1 MITRVTHQSTQRA
14 ALANLQATQ
23 SRLAQMQGQASSGK
37 LLTKASD
44 DPAKTADAMAL
55 RKEQQATAQYSR
67 NIQDGLSWL
76 TSIDSAINTSV
87 SFLNRARDLV
97 VRGANQGALS
107 PEAREALAVE
117 LEGIRES
124 LAGQANTT
132 YLGRS
137 VFAGTSA
144 GPAYTREEATDPSG
158 ATTVNFTYSGSSG
171 TVDRRTGASTTVR
184 VDADG
189 AAVYGTDDPTKPD
202 DQSVFALLTDI
213 AATLRAGGDVASD
226 LTKIDARRD
235 KMLSEITG
243 VGARTNQ
250 LESAKEILGHKAM
263 SLKGDLSAVE
273 DIDLPATLIELQM
286 QEVAY
291 QAALGATA
299 RVLQPS
305 LLDYLK

>member
-14 ALANLQATQ
+14 ALTNLQATQ
-23 SRLAQMQGQASSGK
+23 SRLAQIQERASSGK
-37 LLTKASD
+37 MVTKASD
-44 DPAKTADAMAL
+44 DPAKAADAMAL
-55 RKEQQATAQYSR
+55 RKEQQAAAQYSR
-67 NIQDGLSWL
+67 NIQDGVSWL
-76 TSIDSAINTSV
+76 TSIDTAINTSV
-87 SFLNRARDLV
+87 AYLNRARDLV
-97 VRGANQGALS
+97 VRGANSGAINA
-107 PEAREALAVE
+107 EAREALAVE
-117 LEGIRES
+117 LEGLRES

-137 VFAGTSA
+137 VFAGTSD
-144 GPAYTREEATDPSG
+144 GPAYTRD
-158 ATTVNFTYSGSSG
+158 TVTGEYTYNSSAG
-171 TVDRRTGASTTVR
+171 TVERRTGAGTTVR

-189 AAVYGTDDPTKPD
+189 AAVFGTSNDPDSPD
-202 DQSVFALLTDI
+202 ASVYALLTDI
-213 AATLRAGGDVASD
+213 AATLRAGGDVQSD
-226 LTKIDARRD
+226 ITKIDARRD
-235 KMLSEITG
+235 KMLSEVTG

-250 LESAKEILGHKAM
+250 LESAQEILGHKAM

>member
-14 ALANLQATQ
+14 ALTNLQATQ
-23 SRLAQMQGQASSGK
+23 SRLAQLQDRASSGK
-37 LLTKASD
+37 MVTKASD
-44 DPAKTADAMAL
+44 DPAKAADAMAL
-55 RKEQQATAQYSR
+55 RKEQQASAQYSR
-67 NIQDGLSWL
+67 NIQDGVSWL
-76 TSIDSAINTSV
+76 TSIDTAINTSV
-87 SFLNRARDLV
+87 AYLNRARDLT
-97 VRGANQGALS
+97 VRGANTGAINA
-107 PEAREALAVE
+107 EAREALAVE
-117 LEGIRES
+117 IEGLRES
-124 LAGQANTT
+124 LAAQANTT

-137 VFAGTSA
+137 VFAGTSD
-144 GPAYTREEATDPSG
+144 GPAYTRD
-158 ATTVNFTYSGSSG
+158 TVTGEYTYNSSAG
-171 TVDRRTGASTTVR
+171 TVERRTGAGTTVR

-189 AAVYGTDDPTKPD
+189 AAVFGTSNDPDSPD
-202 DQSVFALLTDI
+202 ASVYALLTDI
-213 AATLRAGGDVASD
+213 AATLRAGGDVQSD
-226 LTKIDARRD
+226 ITKIDARRD
-235 KMLSEITG
+235 KMLSEVTG

>member
-14 ALANLQATQ
+14 ALTNLQATQ
-23 SRLAQMQGQASSGK
+23 SQLAQLQQRASSGK
-37 LLTKASD
+37 MVTKASD
-44 DPAKTADAMAL
+44 DPAKAADAMAL
-55 RKEQQATAQYSR
+55 RKEQQAAAQYSR
-67 NIQDGLSWL
+67 NVQDGVSWL
-76 TSIDSAINTSV
+76 TSIDTAINTSL
-87 SFLNRARDLV
+87 SYLNRARDLV
-97 VRGANQGALS
+97 VRGANSGATNA
-107 PEAREALAVE
+107 EAREALAVE
-117 LEGIRES
+117 IEGLRGS
-124 LAGQANTT
+124 LAAQANTT

-137 VFAGTSA
+137 VFAGTA
-144 GPAYTREEATDPSG
+144 DGPAYTQD
-158 ATTVNFTYSGSSG
+158 TVTGDYTYNGSPG
-171 TVDRRTGASTTVR
+171 IVERRTGAGTTVR

-189 AAVYGTDDPTKPD
+189 AAVFGTSNDPDAPD
-202 DQSVFALLTDI
+202 ASVYALLTDI
-213 AATLRAGGDVASD
+213 AAKLRAGEDVQSD
-226 LTKIDARRD
+226 ITKIDARRD

-250 LESAKEILGHKAM
+250 LESAKELLGHKAM

>member
-14 ALANLQATQ
+14 ALTNLQATQ
-23 SRLAQMQGQASSGK
+23 SRLAQLQERASSGK
-37 LLTKASD
+37 MVTKASD
-44 DPAKTADAMAL
+44 DPAKAADAMAL
-55 RKEQQATAQYSR
+55 RKEQQASAQYSR
-67 NIQDGLSWL
+67 NIQDGVSWL
-76 TSIDSAINTSV
+76 TSIDTAINTSV
-87 SFLNRARDLV
+87 AYLNRVRDLT
-97 VRGANQGALS
+97 VRGANTGAINA
-107 PEAREALAVE
+107 EAREALAVE
-117 LEGIRES
+117 IEGLRES
-124 LAGQANTT
+124 LAAQANTT

-137 VFAGTSA
+137 VFAGTSD
-144 GPAYTREEATDPSG
+144 GPAYTRD
-158 ATTVNFTYSGSSG
+158 TVTGEYTYNSSAG
-171 TVDRRTGASTTVR
+171 TVERRTGAGTTVR

-189 AAVYGTDDPTKPD
+189 AAVFGTSNDPDSPD
-202 DQSVFALLTDI
+202 ASVYALLTDI
-213 AATLRAGGDVASD
+213 AKTLREGGDVQSD
-226 LTKIDARRD
+226 ITKIDARRD
-235 KMLSEITG
+235 KMLSEVTG

-250 LESAKEILGHKAM
+250 LESAQEILGHKTM

>member
-23 SRLAQMQGQASSGK
+23 SRLAQLQDRASSGK
-37 LLTKASD
+37 MVTKASD
-44 DPAKTADAMAL
+44 DPAKAADAMAL
-55 RKEQQATAQYSR
+55 RKEQQASAQYSR
-67 NIQDGLSWL
+67 NIQDGVSWL
-76 TSIDSAINTSV
+76 TSIDTAINTSV
-87 SFLNRARDLV
+87 AYLNRVRDLT
-97 VRGANQGALS
+97 VRGANTGAINA
-107 PEAREALAVE
+107 EAREALAVE
-117 LEGIRES
+117 IEGLRES
-124 LAGQANTT
+124 LAAQANTT

-137 VFAGTSA
+137 VFAGTSD
-144 GPAYTREEATDPSG
+144 GPAYTRD
-158 ATTVNFTYSGSSG
+158 TVTGDYTYNSSAG
-171 TVDRRTGASTTVR
+171 TVERRTGAGTTVR

-189 AAVYGTDDPTKPD
+189 AAVFGTSNDPDSPD
-202 DQSVFALLTDI
+202 ASVYALLTDI
-213 AATLRAGGDVASD
+213 AATLRAGGDVQSD
-226 LTKIDARRD
+226 ITRIDARRD